1 MEVVCLQEEAFYK
14 LFDKVIEHLNEK
26 LESQPRQWIDG
37 VEAMDMLNISSKTTL
52 QKLRDTGK
60 IRFSQPQPRI
70 ILYDRHS
77 INAYIESHAK
87 DTF

>member
-14 LFDKVIEHLNEK
+14 LFDKVIEHLNQK
-26 LESQPRQWIDG
+26 LQDQPRQWIDG

-77 INAYIESHAK
+77 INEYIESHAK